1 MAILHNDIYNKN
13 KINKEISIIDKDIR
27 NYIDANTSKEYH
39 KAISND
45 ERWEVFYHLSEMRS
59 SLLNWY
65 EFKEDVEVLEIG
77 AEFGALTGVLC
88 EKCLHVTS
96 VESSLFRAES
106 ICKRHSDKQNLDV
119 YAGEFEDIKFK
130 KKFGYIVLVGVLE
143 KQGQG
148 SKLKDSYIK
157 YLAKAKSLLKPNGK
171 LLVATENRFGIK
183 YFCGA
188 VESQTGIPFEGIN
201 NYSNS
206 KGKHSF
212 SKQELKDIIEE
223 AGFKHQKFYYPLPD
237 YKLPQLIYS
246 EDYLPEKNIGERL
259 IPYYLNNKTLVASE
273 NDIYNDLVENNV
285 FEFFSN
291 SYLVECSLDEN
302 FCSTVYAAISI
313 DRGKENGFITTIHNN
328 DEVKKKPVY
337 KEGNKSSLKLYENM
351 KDIKEHG
358 LCVVDNK
365 FENDAIT
372 MPFIKDNTLSNYLKE
387 IVRSDKDEFIR
398 IIDRLYE
405 LILASSEHVDSQ
417 YNKLY
422 NDETIDLN
430 WGPILRKAYI
440 ELIPL
445 NSFYIN
451 GEIVFFD
458 QEFMKENYPAKY
470 ILFRALNYMYYFDPH
485 INDIV
490 PLNSLKERYEMF
502 DTWQIFIDEEARFL
516 SEIRNQELYKQF
528 YKWARVDK
536 NIIGKNLKALC
547 GDFKDDEEYKITPK
561 MKKVREIQLNLL
573 EVFIEVCEKNQ
584 LKYYTI
590 YGTLL
595 GAIRHK
601 GYIPW
606 DDDIDIAMPRADYE
620 KLKKIANN
628 EFKGPYFLQT
638 PENDSQ
644 CFYNG
649 YSRLRNSN
657 TTGISTMDIG
667 RNCNNGIWI
676 DILPLDNYCS
686 DEKEQRKMINKIN
699 KVQKLLY
706 AKVYGSDYES
716 LFDIGKKEWTINS
729 IITKFISH
737 KYLCKLLDKALKVYA
752 NKDSEYIG
760 IFTHYNKYQLL
771 EKKDFEN
778 TVLVDFEHLK
788 LRAPAGYERC
798 LEMSIGRDYM
808 EYPPKENR
816 KPHHNGIFDTDYS
829 YKKYKQLFF
838 DLFDECENKKIILFG
853 AGLMFEDYMKKYKKK
868 YTPDFIVDNDKAKW
882 GHEKQGVL
890 IKSPK
895 SILNILE
902 EDRRV
907 IICSVHYRQIEKQL
921 KDMGVTD
928 YRIYIQDKNWIASNV
943 NET

>member
-13 KINKEISIIDKDIR
+13 TINEEISLIDKEIR
-27 NYIDANTSKEYH
+27 NYIDVNTDNEYY
-39 KAISND
+39 KAINSD

-59 SLLNWY
+59 ALLNWY
-65 EFKEDVEVLEIG
+65 EFKEDAEVLEIG

-88 EKCLHVTS
+88 EKCSHVTA
-96 VESSLFRAES
+96 VETSLFKAES
-106 ICKRHSDKQNLDV
+106 ISKRYSDKQNLEI
-119 YAGEFEDIKFK
+119 YAGELEEIKFEK
-130 KKFGYIVLVGVLE
+130 QFDYIILVGALE

-157 YLAKAKSLLKPNGK
+157 YLNKVKSLLKQNGK
-171 LLVATENRFGIK
+171 VLIATENRFGIK

-188 VESQTGIPFEGIN
+188 EESQTGIPFEGIN

-206 KGKHSF
+206 SDKYSF
-212 SKQELKDIIEE
+212 SKQELKDIINM
-223 AGFKHQKFYYPLPD
+223 AGFTYQKFYYPLPD

-246 EDYLPEKNIGERL
+246 ENYLPEKNISERL

-285 FEFFSN
+285 FDFFSN

-302 FCSTVYAAISI
+302 FCSAIYAAISI

-328 DEVKKKPVY
+328 GIVKKKPIY
-337 KEGNKSSLKLYENM
+337 KEGNVNSLKLYENM
-351 KDIKEHG
+351 QDIKEHG
-358 LCVVDNK
+358 LHVVDNK
-365 FENDAIT
+365 FEDNTII
-372 MPFIKDNTLSNYLKE
+372 MPFVKDNTLSNYLKE
-387 IVRSDKDEFIR
+387 IIKSDKNEFIKT
-398 IIDRLYE
+398 IDRLYE
-405 LILASSEHVDSQ
+405 LILKSSENIDPK
-417 YNKLY
+417 YNKLC
-422 NDETIDLN
+422 NNETVDLN
-430 WGPILRKAYI
+430 WGPILKKAYI

-451 GEIVFFD
+451 EEIVFFD
-458 QEFMKENYPAKY
+458 QEFMRENYPAKY
-470 ILFRALNYMYYFDPH
+470 ILFRALNYMYYFAPH
-485 INDIV
+485 INDII
-490 PLNSLKERYEMF
+490 PLNDLKERYEMF
-502 DTWQIFIDEEARFL
+502 DTWQIFMNEEAKFL
-516 SEIRNQELYKQF
+516 SQIRNHELYKQF

-536 NIIGKNLKALC
+536 KIIDNNLKALC
-547 GDFKDDEEYKITPK
+547 GDFKEEEAYKISPK
-561 MKKVREIQLNLL
+561 MKKVRDIQLNLL
-573 EVFIEVCEKNQ
+573 EEFIEVCEKNQ
-584 LKYYTI
+584 LKYYMI

-606 DDDIDIAMPRADYE
+606 DDDIDVAMPREDYE
-620 KLKKIANN
+620 KLKKIAKN
-628 EFKGPYFLQT
+628 EFKEPYFFQT
-638 PENDSQ
+638 TENDSQ

-686 DEKEQRKMINKIN
+686 NEKEQQKMIKKIN

-706 AKVYGSDYES
+706 AKVYGRDYES
-716 LFDIGKKEWTINS
+716 LFDIGKKEWVINC
-729 IITKFISH
+729 IISKFISH
-737 KYLCKLLDKALKVYA
+737 KHLCKLLDKVLRSYE

-760 IFTHYNKYQLL
+760 IFTHYNRYQLF

-778 TVLVDFEHLK
+778 TTLVDFEHLK
-788 LRAPAGYERC
+788 LRAPEGYKRC

-808 EYPPKENR
+808 NYPPKEQQ
-816 KPHHNGIFDTDYS
+816 KPHHNGIFDVDYS
-829 YKKYKQLFF
+829 YKEYKALFF

-853 AGLMFEDYMKKYKKK
+853 GGLMFEDYMKKHKKK

-882 GHEKQGVL
+882 GQEKQGVL
-890 IKSPK
+890 IKSPQ
-895 SILNILE
+895 SILSISE
-902 EDRRV
+902 KDRRI

-921 KDMGVTD
+921 KDMGITD
-928 YRIYIQDKNWIASNV
+928 YRIYIQDKSCIANNI
-943 NET
+943 NE